1 MPSNIL
7 IVSNTSWYL
16 YNFRLGLIKLLLE
29 RGYEVSTLAPQDES
43 SANLQDAGCRHIH
56 LEMDNKGVNPL
67 SDLTMKRKLSR
78 IYSEISPDLVVHYTI
93 KPVIYGSMAAAN
105 IGIPFINNITGLG
118 TAFIKKNWVTW
129 LVKRLYRLS
138 QKKANHVLFQ
148 NADDRELFGREK
160 LIPEDV
166 TQEVVPGT
174 GIDTDHFNVRPYPE
188 SNPVTFLLIARM
200 LWDKGVGEFVEAA
213 RQIKLEFSDVRF
225 QLLGFLDVSN
235 RTAIS
240 RRQMHIWTEQGV
252 IDYLGETDDVR
263 QHIAFSS
270 CVVLPSYREGLPR
283 TLLEAAAMGR
293 PIIATD
299 VTGCREVVEHGVNGY
314 LCKVRDA
321 NDLAERMKDMI
332 RLSIDE
338 RREMGLKGR
347 EKVER
352 EFNERVIVARII
364 EIINRLIDKSE
375 DSKNPCGVNGNV

>member
-1 MPSNIL
+1 MPLNIL

-16 YNFRLGLIKLLLE
+16 HNFRLGLIISLIE
-29 RGYEVSTLAPQDES
+29 RGNQISTLAPEDEFS
-43 SANLQDAGCRHIH
+43 LKLGKIGCHHIH
-56 LEMDNKGVNPL
+56 LEMDNKGLNPVR
-67 SDLTMKRKLSR
+67 DLMMRKRLTE
-78 IYSEISPDLVVHYTI
+78 IYRESNPDLILHYTI
-93 KPVIYGSMAAAN
+93 KPVIYGSLAARRLS
-105 IGIPFINNITGLG
+105 IPFINNITGLG
-118 TAFIKKNWVTW
+118 TSFIKRNWVTW
-129 LVKRLYRLS
+129 LVKRLYRIS
-138 QKKANHVLFQ
+138 QKNADYVFFQ
-148 NADDRELFGREK
+148 NADDRKFFRKEMLVPKNVPQG
-160 LIPEDV
+160 I
-166 TQEVVPGT
+166 VPGT
-174 GIDTDHFNVRPYPE
+174 GIDIDRFNIRSYSE
-188 SNPVTFLLIARM
+188 ANPVIFLLIARM
-200 LWDKGVGEFVEAA
+200 LWDKGVREFVEAA